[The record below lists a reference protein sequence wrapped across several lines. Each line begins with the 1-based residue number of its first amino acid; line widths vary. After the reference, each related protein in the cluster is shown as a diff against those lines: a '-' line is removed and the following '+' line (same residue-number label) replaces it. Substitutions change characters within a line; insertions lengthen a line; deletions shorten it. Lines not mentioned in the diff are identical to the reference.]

1 MFGLKF
7 VPPSRENP
15 ADVARPC
22 GCTGVW
28 SAACQFRIGPSAR
41 NQAIFQ
47 NKSPIIGTG
56 CPHKALQP
64 FYFSGANAGEEA
76 GEEESTDHGW
86 EAETRRSL
94 KPRKHISQSPF

>member
-1 MFGLKF
+1 MSGLKF

-15 ADVARPC
+15 ADVDRPC
-22 GCTGVW
+22 GCTGIGG
-28 SAACQFRIGPSAR
+28 AACQFRIGPSAR

-56 CPHKALQP
+56 CSHKALHP

-86 EAETRRSL
+86 EAETRHSL